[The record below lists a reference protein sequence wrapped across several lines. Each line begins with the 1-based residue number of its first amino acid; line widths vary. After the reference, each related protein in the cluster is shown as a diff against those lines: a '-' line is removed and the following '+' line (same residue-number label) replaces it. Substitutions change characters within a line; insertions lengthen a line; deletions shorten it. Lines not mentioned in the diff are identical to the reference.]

1 MADSVEEV
9 VYDYLTTDSTFMAN
23 FTGVFWQLATE
34 KEAVSPY
41 IVFWLV
47 DDPGIETRLNKAY
60 QGEARIQFDL
70 WMGSSKS
77 DKIKGARLRTALR
90 EKVRDL
96 NEVSGGY
103 FVMTT
108 GITEQT
114 IQRQSTTDAYHFVV
128 DGIIKWNKE

>member
-9 VYDYLTTDSTFMAN
+9 VYNYLTTDSTFMAN
-23 FTGVFWQLATE
+23 FSGVYWQEATE
-34 KEAVSPY
+34 AEAVSPY

-70 WMGSSKS
+70 WDTNKNRSR
-77 DKIKGARLRTALR
+77 RLRTTLR

-114 IQRQSTTDAYHFVV
+114 IQRQSTTDPFHFIV
-128 DGIIKWNKE
+128 DGIIKWNKV